1 MYILAYQDKYK
12 NLVGGVFRFYHY
24 YGSGLIAVV
33 ATGFYFA
40 KEKFMLEITFVPL

>member
-1 MYILAYQDKYK
+1 MYQDKDKY
-12 NLVGGVFRFYHY
+12 LVGGVFRFYHY

-40 KEKFMLEITFVPL
+40 EEKFRLEITFVLL